1 MPPNTAKKIAAISTV
16 IWKDKASHARTIVGK
31 YLFGFNEDGS
41 APRPRSQ
48 VVSLYTHQ
56 TPGDDISR
64 DWSRQTGVPWFRSI
78 HEALTLG
85 TDELAVDGVL
95 LVAEHGDYE
104 FNDKEQK
111 LYPRF
116 ELFLQIADTFRRTGR
131 SVPVFNDK
139 HLNYRWTN
147 AKRMYEISQELD
159 FAFMAGSSLPVNY
172 RDPEIEVPLG
182 APVRHGVV
190 LGPGPI
196 DSYGFHMLEAVQ
208 CLIERRPGGEQG
220 VEAVQ
225 CLEGA
230 AIWQFLDSTP
240 WAKRLFD
247 AARSRTRTQTQA
259 TAADPREDDKAALF
273 RVWYRDGVETAIFRL
288 PKGIGDFCVAL
299 DIESQQEP
307 LSTMMWRGGPD
318 NRSFDSLILNIDEM
332 YETGTATYP
341 VERTLLVSGV
351 LDLLLESRIHDHRR
365 IETPQLDVAYQ
376 VEDRSYHVTS
386 ETGAPGGDA
395 PGAA

>member
-1 MPPNTAKKIAAISTV
+1 
-16 IWKDKASHARTIVGK
+16 
-31 YLFGFNEDGS
+31 
-41 APRPRSQ
+41 
-48 VVSLYTHQ
+48 VSLYTHR
-56 TPGDDISR
+56 TPGDAISR

-386 ETGAPGGDA
+386 ETGAPWGDA